1 MQPSCDQPGHDPSL
15 ADPDATVPHGMAG
28 PDARPHGPQEGH
40 LPGLAPPGDS
50 PYGVAALHEAPC
62 GPAAACFVAGT
73 LISTLRGEVAVES
86 LGTGDVLRLA
96 DGETAPVI
104 WVGHRRVRAADPV
117 RVLAD
122 AFGPGLPRRDLVL
135 SPEHALFVGG
145 HLVPVHVLADGVS
158 VVQERRD
165 RVTYH
170 HVELDRHAILLAEGL
185 PAESYLD
192 TGNRSAFANAAVV
205 GFAADFDP
213 GAVFASACAPLALDG
228 PVVDAVRSTLRR
240 IAGERA
246 ARAA

>member
-1 MQPSCDQPGHDPSL
+1 MQPSHDPSL
-15 ADPDATVPHGMAG
+15 AGPDATVPHGMG
-28 PDARPHGPQEGH
+28 EPDACLHGSQGGH
-40 LPGLAPPGDS
+40 LPGLAPPGGH
-50 PYGVAALHEAPC
+50 PHGLAALHEVPC

-73 LISTLRGEVAVES
+73 LISTLRGEIAVEA
-86 LGTGDVLRLA
+86 LGTGDTLWLA
-96 DGETAPVI
+96 DGATAPVI

-117 RVLAD
+117 RVVAG

-145 HLVPVHVLADGVS
+145 HLVPVHVLVDGVS
-158 VVQERRD
+158 VVQEQRD

-170 HVELDRHAILLAEGL
+170 HVELDRHAILFAEGL

-205 GFAADFDP
+205 EFAPDFGP
-213 GAVFASACAPLALDG
+213 GAVVATACAPLALDG
-228 PVVDAVRSTLRR
+228 PVVDAVRSALRR

-246 ARAA
+246 PRAA